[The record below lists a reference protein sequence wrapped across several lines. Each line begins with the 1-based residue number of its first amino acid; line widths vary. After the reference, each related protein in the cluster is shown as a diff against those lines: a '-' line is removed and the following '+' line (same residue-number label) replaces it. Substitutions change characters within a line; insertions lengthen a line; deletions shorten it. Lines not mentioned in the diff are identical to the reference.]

1 MDKTGVQTALANVGL
16 PQFTK
21 FIDLLSQP
29 SIRLYTTPAE
39 EAALRIGTSR
49 IGGIPDLPAGMNW
62 PEWQGKPQSF
72 IAQIRLDEVHQ
83 YDTNGLLPP
92 HGMLWFFY
100 DASQQTFGDSPAD
113 SGGWRVLFM
122 DGDLSKLQRANVP
135 TQLPTG
141 SRFRACSIKF
151 AGEITLTQQPEL
163 EIPHLNWSETEQ
175 KQYETLLSTFLSPD
189 DRAKVHNR
197 LLGFPDIIQD
207 DMRLQCQLASN
218 GVTDPDDP
226 RTATLTKGAMDWQLL
241 LQIDSDEQA
250 GMRWGNSGMLYYWL
264 KRADLQARHFER
276 AWLVLQSE

>member
-1 MDKTGVQTALANVGL
+1 MDKTDVQTELVNVGL
-16 PQFTK
+16 PQLTK
-21 FIDLLSQP
+21 SIGLLSQP
-29 SIRLYTTPAE
+29 SIRLYTTPAA
-39 EAALRIGTSR
+39 EAALHVGASR
-49 IGGIPDLPAGMNW
+49 IGGVPDLPAGVNW
-62 PEWQGKPQSF
+62 PEWKGKPQSF

-100 DASQQTFGDSPAD
+100 DASQQTFGDSSTD
-113 SGGWRVLFM
+113 SGGWRVLFT
-122 DGDLSKLQRANVP
+122 DGDLSKLQQANAP
-135 TQLPTG
+135 AQLPTE

-151 AGEITLTQQPEL
+151 ASETTLTQQPEL

-175 KQYETLLSTFLSPD
+175 KQYEALLSTFPTAD
-189 DRAKVHNR
+189 DHAKVHHR
-197 LLGFPDIIQD
+197 LLGFPDTIQD
-207 DMRLQCQLASN
+207 DMRVQCQLVSN
-218 GVTDPDDP
+218 GVTNPDDP
-226 RTATLTKGAMDWQLL
+226 HAAALTKGAMDWQLL

>member
-1 MDKTGVQTALANVGL
+1 MDKTSVQTALVGAGL
-16 PQFTK
+16 SQLTK
-21 FIDLLSQP
+21 SIDLLSQP
-29 SIRLYTTPAE
+29 SIRLYTTSA
-39 EAALRIGTSR
+39 EAASLRVGASR
-49 IGGIPDLPAGMNW
+49 IGGVPDLPAGVNW
-62 PEWQGKPQSF
+62 PEWQGRPQSF

-122 DGDLSKLQRANVP
+122 DGDLSKLQQISAP
-135 TQLPTG
+135 AQLPTE

-151 AGEITLTQQPEL
+151 ASEITLTQQPAL

-175 KQYETLLSTFLSPD
+175 KQYETLLSTFPSTD
-189 DRAKVHNR
+189 DHAKVHNR
-197 LLGFPDIIQD
+197 LLGFPDTIQD
-207 DMRLQCQLASN
+207 DMRVQCQLVSN
-218 GVTDPDDP
+218 GVTAPDDP
-226 RTATLTKGAMDWQLL
+226 RAAALTKGAMDWQLL

>member
-1 MDKTGVQTALANVGL
+1 MDKTGVQTELVNVGL
-16 PQFTK
+16 SQLTK
-21 FIDLLSQP
+21 SIDLLSQP
-29 SIRLYTTPAE
+29 SIRLYTTPAT
-39 EAALRIGTSR
+39 EAALRVGASR
-49 IGGIPDLPAGMNW
+49 IGGVPDLPAGVNW
-62 PEWQGKPQSF
+62 PEWKGKPQSF
-72 IAQIRLDEVHQ
+72 IAQIRLDDVHQ

-100 DASQQTFGDSPAD
+100 DASQQTFGDSPTD

-122 DGDLSKLQRANVP
+122 DGDLSKLQQTSAP
-135 TQLPTG
+135 AQLPTE

-151 AGEITLTQQPEL
+151 ASETTLTQQPEL

-175 KQYETLLSTFLSPD
+175 KQYEALLSTFPTAD
-189 DRAKVHNR
+189 DRAKVHHR
-197 LLGFPDIIQD
+197 LLGFPDTIQD
-207 DMRLQCQLASN
+207 DMRVQCQLVSN
-218 GVTDPDDP
+218 GVTNPDDP
-226 RTATLTKGAMDWQLL
+226 RAAAQTKGAMDWQLL